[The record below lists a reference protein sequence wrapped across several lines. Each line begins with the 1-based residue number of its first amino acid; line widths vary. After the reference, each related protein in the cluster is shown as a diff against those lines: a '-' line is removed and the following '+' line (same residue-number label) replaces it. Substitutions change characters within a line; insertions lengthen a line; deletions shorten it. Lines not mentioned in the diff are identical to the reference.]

1 MAEVPVGWD
10 RLISTDRPANR
21 QGRCVENAGEARPAY
36 CDRLFLLP
44 VSRVGPRGTKQL
56 ECGVSL
62 YGVGLMTVDLRL
74 EYTVRTCE
82 LEAEH
87 GCY

>member
-1 MAEVPVGWD
+1 MQEKRVQLTATGSFSYVD
-10 RLISTDRPANR
+10 L
-21 QGRCVENAGEARPAY
+21 GRG
-36 CDRLFLLP
+36 
-44 VSRVGPRGTKQL
+44 GTKQL
-56 ECGVSL
+56 EYGVSL